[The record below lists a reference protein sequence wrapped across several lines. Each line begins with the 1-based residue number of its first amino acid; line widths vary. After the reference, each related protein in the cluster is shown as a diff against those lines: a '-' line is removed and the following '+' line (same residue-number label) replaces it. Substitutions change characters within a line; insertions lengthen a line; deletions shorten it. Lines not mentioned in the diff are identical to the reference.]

1 MARWEPGARDRL
13 IMAAVDLFTEQGYD
27 ATTVA
32 QIAERAGVTKST
44 FFRHFP
50 DKRELLVAGQETLS
64 RLLAEGIAEAPAGAS
79 PLEAVAA
86 GLERASSAMGPMNRE
101 LGPRLKAAV
110 AASAELQE
118 RDALKSVSLA
128 AAMTA
133 ALVAR
138 GVPDPTAQLA
148 AELGLLAFKRGY
160 AEWSEGDA
168 WRRGPELAAVHP
180 GGPGRTAGGERVA
193 RLTRRRR
200 GSLVSRQR
208 GLAAGVSR
216 RPAQ

>member
-1 MARWEPGARDRL
+1 MGRWEPGARERL
-13 IMAAVDLFTEQGYD
+13 VVAAVDLFTEQGYD

-64 RLLAEGIAEAPAGAS
+64 RLLAEGIAEAPGNAR

-86 GLERASSAMGPMNRE
+86 GLERASTAMGPMNRE
-101 LGPRLKAAV
+101 LAPRLKAAV

-118 RDALKSVSLA
+118 RDALKRVSLA
-128 AAMTA
+128 AAMTT

-138 GVPDPTAQLA
+138 GVPDPTAALA
-148 AELGLLAFKRGY
+148 GELGVLAFKRGF
-160 AEWSEGDA
+160 AAWSDGD
-168 WRRGPELAAVHP
+168 RDPTDELAGYV
-180 GGPGRTAGGERVA
+180 
-193 RLTRRRR
+193 
-200 GSLVSRQR
+200 
-208 GLAAGVSR
+208 LAALDELRAASVSLG
-216 RPAQ
+216 

>member
-1 MARWEPGARDRL
+1 MGRWEPGARERL
-13 IMAAVDLFTEQGYD
+13 VLAAVDLFTEQGYD

-64 RLLAEGIAEAPAGAS
+64 QLLAEGIAEAPADAT

-86 GLERASSAMGPMNRE
+86 GLVRASTAMGPLSRE
-101 LGPRLKAAV
+101 IAPRLKAAV
-110 AASAELQE
+110 AASTELRE

-128 AAMTA
+128 AAMTV

-138 GVPDPTAQLA
+138 GVPDPTAALA
-148 AELGLLAFKRGY
+148 SELGVLAFKRGFI
-160 AEWSEGDA
+160 EWSDSDRCLEDGFADYLLRA
-168 WRRGPELAAVHP
+168 LEELRAAS
-180 GGPGRTAGGERVA
+180 A
-193 RLTRRRR
+193 
-200 GSLVSRQR
+200 SL
-208 GLAAGVSR
+208 G
-216 RPAQ
+216 